1 VKDRG
6 SAQERKP
13 GASAG
18 TAPRCQIDHL
28 VITAPALAIGVEFVR
43 RSLGVS
49 LQAGG
54 EHARMG
60 THNFLLKLGDSL
72 YLEVISPNP
81 DAPRPKRPRWFQLDA
96 QEANAPPRLAT
107 WVARTADIRS
117 TLASSS
123 EPLGNVEPMSRG
135 ELNWLITIPSD
146 GSLPFDG
153 VAPTL
158 IEWRTE
164 THPASK
170 LRDVGCSFVRLEA
183 FHPEAQ
189 RISALLKSISVE
201 GEISVAPL
209 PAGERPFLV
218 VHFQTPSGPRQ
229 LGGPTR

>member
-1 VKDRG
+1 M
-6 SAQERKP
+6 
-13 GASAG
+13 GASTG
-18 TAPRCQIDHL
+18 TLLRCQIDHL
-28 VITAPALAIGVEFVR
+28 VITAPALAVGVEFVR
-43 RSLGVS
+43 RSLGVA

-54 EHARMG
+54 EHPRMG
-60 THNFLLKLGDSL
+60 THNFLLKLGDST

-81 DAPRPKRPRWFQLDA
+81 DAPWPGKPRWFQLDE
-96 QEANAPPRLAT
+96 QEADSPPRLAT
-107 WVARTADIRS
+107 WVARTTDIRS
-117 TLASSS
+117 TLAASS

-146 GSLPFDG
+146 GSMPFDG

-158 IEWRTE
+158 IEWGTE

-183 FHPEAQ
+183 FHPQAQ

-201 GEISVAPL
+201 GDISVVPL

-218 VHFQTPSGPRQ
+218 VHLQTPSGPKE